1 MNGMKTAHRLA
12 AYTLATALLASCGQ
26 EADPAASSA
35 PPSATSATAA
45 DAGPSQAY
53 VNVGG
58 YELFIACRGSG
69 SPTVVFE
76 AGLGGDSSAFSSIDD
91 DVAVTTKTC
100 GYDRAGVGMSDH
112 RSSDSPASAGDLADE
127 LDQLLTGAGIDGPIV
142 LVGHSLGGAVEQLFA
157 DRYPDRV
164 TGLVFVDPVIAG
176 TATAFGRMWE
186 DGTSTLDMRRS
197 KEELEAI
204 GSFGSIPTIVLTQ
217 AFKGPDDS
225 VAPPDFRRLWTREHA
240 KLAARSSD
248 AIHLIAFDS
257 GHMIQDDAPDLVLA
271 AIEEVLAAVRDGQPL
286 TPCDDR
292 FADAGGKCDL

>member
-12 AYTLATALLASCGQ
+12 AFTVATALLASCGQ
-26 EADPAASSA
+26 QADPATSSA
-35 PPSATSATAA
+35 PPPASSATAGG
-45 DAGPSQAY
+45 AGPTQTY
-53 VNVGG
+53 VDVGG

-91 DVAVTTKTC
+91 DVAVTTTTC

-112 RSSDSPASAGDLADE
+112 RPSDSPASAGDLADE
-127 LDQLLTGAGIDGPIV
+127 LDRLLTGAGIDGPIV

-157 DRYPDRV
+157 DRHPDRV

-204 GSFGSIPTIVLTQ
+204 GSFGSVPTIVLTQ
-217 AFKGPDDS
+217 AFKGPGDS
-225 VAPPDFRRLWTREHA
+225 VAPPDFRRLWTREHER
-240 KLAARSSD
+240 LSARSSD
-248 AIHLIAFDS
+248 GIHLIAFDS
-257 GHMIQDDAPDLVLA
+257 GHMIQDDAPELVLA
-271 AIEEVLAAVRDGQPL
+271 AIEEVLAAAGADQPL
-286 TPCDDR
+286 APCDDR
-292 FADAGGKCDL
+292 FADVGGECAP